1 MLEHM
6 QIFWGYF
13 YFVKDIKEKFIKR
26 LSNKRLLNFLKQSLI
41 NRYMLR
47 THELS
52 NRKRNVLYLTI
63 RNKFP
68 LNQFSWLSFKFQVK
82 QVISVKVSLIIE
94 EITFKHVELNN
105 FELILLQTDAGVSKW
120 GIFITKWCQHQYKVG
135 HLCAVTKLN
144 R

>member
-120 GIFITKWCQHQYKVG
+120 GIFITKWRQHQYKVG
-135 HLCAVTKLN
+135 HLRAVTKLN

>member
-47 THELS
+47 T
-52 NRKRNVLYLTI
+52 I
-63 RNKFP
+63 
-68 LNQFSWLSFKFQVK
+68 
-82 QVISVKVSLIIE
+82 
-94 EITFKHVELNN
+94 
-105 FELILLQTDAGVSKW
+105 
-120 GIFITKWCQHQYKVG
+120 
-135 HLCAVTKLN
+135 
-144 R
+144 

>member
-1 MLEHM
+1 M

-13 YFVKDIKEKFIKR
+13 YFVKDIKETFTKR
-26 LSNKRLLNFLKQSLI
+26 LTNKRLLDFLKQSLI

-47 THELS
+47 TNELS

-82 QVISVKVSLIIE
+82 PVISAKISLIIE

-120 GIFITKWCQHQYKVG
+120 GIFITK
-135 HLCAVTKLN
+135 
-144 R
+144 

>member
-1 MLEHM
+1 M

-120 GIFITKWCQHQYKVG
+120 GIFITNWCQHQYKVG
-135 HLCAVTKLN
+135 HLRAVTKLN